1 MTIGKITS
9 NILLSHWKVVF
20 GSHFLDTGLS
30 YCTALCALI
39 QKEAP
44 QTQLLDSTPWQQT
57 NHLQIYLFERKLET
71 EGIVVMSYWGT
82 DARIYLFLKLVCTK
96 TSSKPHCCLHYVFK
110 CIHGRMFNS
119 QVLENQ
125 QSCDRALAQFP
136 ATTWPAEHIMQTKGI
151 QHLTFSI

>member
-82 DARIYLFLKLVCTK
+82 DARIYLFLKHVCTK
-96 TSSKPHCCLHYVFK
+96 TSSKPHCCLHYVF
-110 CIHGRMFNS
+110 IHVSVVGCSIPKFWKTNRAATEPWPNPPPQLGPLNTLCKPRGFN
-119 QVLENQ
+119 
-125 QSCDRALAQFP
+125 
-136 ATTWPAEHIMQTKGI
+136 I
-151 QHLTFSI
+151 

>member
-1 MTIGKITS
+1 MTTGKITS
-9 NILLSHWKVVF
+9 KILLSHWKVVF

-82 DARIYLFLKLVCTK
+82 DARIYLFLKHVCTK
-96 TSSKPHCCLHYVFK
+96 TSSKPHCCLHYVF
-110 CIHGRMFNS
+110 IYPWS
-119 QVLENQ
+119 DV
-125 QSCDRALAQFP
+125 QFP
-136 ATTWPAEHIMQTKGI
+136 SFGKPTELRPSRGPIPRHNLARWTHYANQGDS
-151 QHLTFSI
+151 TFNI